1 MAKFV
6 LTDASITV
14 GNVDLSDHCSSITI
28 ESSADEVE
36 LSSFQNDY
44 REFGQGLK
52 DATITAEFYQDH
64 ASSSVDAT
72 LWTYNESGGTVEVVC
87 KPTTSAVSATNP
99 KFTMSTRLFNY
110 NPIAGAVGEASTVEA
125 VFRNASTTGLVR
137 GTS

>member
-6 LTDASITV
+6 LTNASITV
-14 GNVDLSDHCSSITI
+14 GAVDLSDHCSSITI

-52 DATITAEFYQDH
+52 DATITAEFFQDH
-64 ASSSVDAT
+64 ASGSVDAT
-72 LWTYNESGGTVEVVC
+72 LWTYNESGGTVEIVC
-87 KPTTSAVSATNP
+87 KPDAGAVSSTNP
-99 KFTMSTRLFNY
+99 KYVMSGRLFNF
-110 NPIAGAVGEASTVEA
+110 NPIAGAHGEASTTEA
-125 VFRNASTTGLVR
+125 VFRNASTAGLTR